1 MLQTDTKYPIQSP
14 NKDFVKHLYPYWT
27 KVLFVTRT
35 ILVYNMLCL
44 KGVNYLSD
52 ILTEPNLKRL
62 LIHSN
67 INELQPFLDDL
78 HPADILEVLRDRD
91 FDKLKVMQ
99 KLPIW
104 LMANVFEEMEEEE
117 KEDFLNLFPE
127 VEQYKIVNEMTS
139 DEIADLLSNFE
150 PERITRFLGNIGKE
164 AAKDVKN
171 LLTYE
176 DDTAGGLMASEFVAI
191 NETMNV
197 KETLKYLQI
206 AGLDVETAYYLYVLD
221 EKENLKGI
229 ISLRELVIST
239 FDTKIGEIMHEN
251 VKSVPLEMD
260 QEEVATLFE
269 KYGFQAMPVTDEKGR
284 MLGIITVD
292 DIIEVVREEA
302 TEDILRLAGVN
313 EGEVIDGSTIASVKS
328 RLPWLYVNLVTAI
341 LAGATV
347 GIFSDTIDKVVILAA
362 FNPIIAGMGGNAGT
376 QSLTLIVRG
385 IALGEFTKENAK
397 KVFRKEILVGLINGL
412 AIGLVIAVI
421 GMLWAHKPVFG
432 LVVGVSMLGNMCVA
446 AIVGYLVPVALKKV
460 KVDPALA
467 SAVFVTTF
475 TDVCGFFFFLG
486 LATLLLKYLT

>member
-1 MLQTDTKYPIQSP
+1 MLINNNP
-14 NKDFVKHLYPYWT
+14 
-27 KVLFVTRT
+27 
-35 ILVYNMLCL
+35 
-44 KGVNYLSD
+44 
-52 ILTEPNLKRL
+52 
-62 LIHSN
+62 
-67 INELQPFLDDL
+67 NELQQYLEDL

-91 FDKLKVMQ
+91 LDKLKVMS
-99 KLPIW
+99 KLPTW
-104 LMANVFEEMEEEE
+104 LIANVFEEMEEEE
-117 KEDFLNLFPE
+117 KEDFINLFPE
-127 VEQYKIVNEMTS
+127 LEQYKIVNEMTS
-139 DEIADLLSNFE
+139 DEIADLLSNFD
-150 PERITRFLGNIGKE
+150 PKRITRFLANIGKE
-164 AAKDVKN
+164 AAEDVKE

-197 KETLKYLQI
+197 KETLKYLQS
-206 AGLDVETAYYLYVLD
+206 AVLDVESAYYLYVLD
-221 EKENLKGI
+221 EKDILKGI

-269 KYGFQAMPVTDEKGR
+269 KYGFQAMPVVDEKGK

-302 TEDILRLAGVN
+302 TEDIFRLAGVN
-313 EGEVIDGSTIASVKS
+313 EGEVIDGSTFASVKS
-328 RLPWLYVNLVTAI
+328 RLPWLSVNLVTAI

-397 KVFRKEILVGLINGL
+397 AVFRKEILVGLVNGL
-412 AIGLVIAVI
+412 AIGILIAAI
-421 GMLWAHKPVFG
+421 GMLWSRKPVFG
-432 LVVGVSMLGNMCVA
+432 IVVGVSMLGNMCVA
-446 AIVGYLVPVALKKV
+446 TIVGYLVPVALKKL

-486 LATLLLKYLT
+486 LATLMLKYLI

>member
-1 MLQTDTKYPIQSP
+1 MSD
-14 NKDFVKHLYPYWT
+14 
-27 KVLFVTRT
+27 VLSKES
-35 ILVYNMLCL
+35 L
-44 KGVNYLSD
+44 KKLLLDS
-52 ILTEPNLKRL
+52 KR
-62 LIHSN
+62 
-67 INELQPFLDDL
+67 NELQQYLEDL

-91 FDKLKVMQ
+91 LNKLEIME
-99 KLPIW
+99 KLPTR
-104 LMANVFEEMEEEE
+104 LLADVFEEMEEEE

-127 VEQYKIVNEMTS
+127 PAQYGIVNEMTS

-150 PERITRFLGNIGKE
+150 PKRITRFLANIGKE
-164 AAKDVKN
+164 AAEDVKE

-206 AGLDVETAYYLYVLD
+206 AVLDVESAYYLYVLD
-221 EKENLKGI
+221 KDDILKGI
-229 ISLRELVIST
+229 VSLRELVIST
-239 FDTKIGEIMHEN
+239 FDTKIEDIMHEN

-260 QEEVATLFE
+260 QEEVAALFE
-269 KYGFQAMPVTDEKGR
+269 KYGFQAMPVTDEKGKMR
-284 MLGIITVD
+284 GIITVD

-313 EGEVIDGSTIASVKS
+313 EGEVIDGSTFASVKS
-328 RLPWLYVNLVTAI
+328 RLPWLSVNLVTAI

-347 GIFSDTIDKVVILAA
+347 GLFSDTIDKVVILAA

-397 KVFRKEILVGLINGL
+397 KVFRKELLVGLVNGL
-412 AIGLVIAVI
+412 AIGALIAVI
-421 GMLWAHKPVFG
+421 GMLWSHKPVFG
-432 LVVGVSMLGNMCVA
+432 IVVGVSMLANMCLA
-446 AIVGYLVPVALKKV
+446 TIVGYLVPVALKKL
-460 KVDPALA
+460 KIDPALA

-486 LATLLLKYLT
+486 LATLLLKYLL

>member
-1 MLQTDTKYPIQSP
+1 MSDDL
-14 NKDFVKHLYPYWT
+14 
-27 KVLFVTRT
+27 TRSDLKKL
-35 ILVYNMLCL
+35 LVN
-44 KGVNYLSD
+44 
-52 ILTEPNLKRL
+52 
-62 LIHSN
+62 SN
-67 INELQPFLDDL
+67 INRLKQYLEDI

-91 FDKLKVMQ
+91 LDKLKVME

-104 LMANVFEEMEEEE
+104 IIANVFEEMEEEE
-117 KEDFLNLFPE
+117 KEEFLNLFSEPK
-127 VEQYKIVNEMTS
+127 QYKIVNEMTS

-150 PERITRFLGNIGKE
+150 PEKITRFLSNIGKE
-164 AAKDVKN
+164 AAEDVKE

-176 DDTAGGLMASEFVAI
+176 EDTAGGLMASEFVAI
-191 NETMNV
+191 KETMDVN
-197 KETLKYLQI
+197 ETLKYLQI
-206 AGLDVETAYYLYVLD
+206 AGIDVETAYYLYVLD
-221 EKENLKGI
+221 EKNILKGI

-239 FDTKIGEIMHEN
+239 FDTKVGEIMHEN

-269 KYGFQAMPVTDEKGR
+269 KYGFQAMPVTNEKGE
-284 MLGIITVD
+284 MLGLITVD

-302 TEDILRLAGVN
+302 TEDILRLGGVN
-313 EGEVIDGSTIASVKS
+313 EGEVIDGSTFASVKS
-328 RLPWLYVNLVTAI
+328 RLPWLYVNLFTAI

-347 GIFSDTIDKVVILAA
+347 GVFSDTIDKVVILAA

-385 IALGEFTKENAK
+385 IALGQFTKENAK

-412 AIGLVIAVI
+412 AIGIVIAVI

-432 LVVGVSMLGNMCVA
+432 IVVGVSMLGNMCVA
-446 AIVGYLVPVALKKV
+446 TIVGYLVPVVLKKL

-486 LATLLLKYLT
+486 LATLLLKYLI

>member
-1 MLQTDTKYPIQSP
+1 MSDDL
-14 NKDFVKHLYPYWT
+14 
-27 KVLFVTRT
+27 TRSDLKKL
-35 ILVYNMLCL
+35 LVN
-44 KGVNYLSD
+44 
-52 ILTEPNLKRL
+52 
-62 LIHSN
+62 SN
-67 INELQPFLDDL
+67 INRLKQYLEDI

-91 FDKLKVMQ
+91 LDKLKVME

-104 LMANVFEEMEEEE
+104 LIANVFEEMEEEE
-117 KEDFLNLFPE
+117 KEEFLNLFSEPK
-127 VEQYKIVNEMTS
+127 QYKIVNEMTS

-150 PERITRFLGNIGKE
+150 PEKITRFLSNIGKE
-164 AAKDVKN
+164 AAEDVKE

-176 DDTAGGLMASEFVAI
+176 EDTAGGLMASEFVAI
-191 NETMNV
+191 KETMDVN
-197 KETLKYLQI
+197 ETLKYLQI
-206 AGLDVETAYYLYVLD
+206 AGIDVETAYYLYVLD
-221 EKENLKGI
+221 EKNILKGI

-239 FDTKIGEIMHEN
+239 FDTKVGEIMHEN

-269 KYGFQAMPVTDEKGR
+269 KYGFQAMPVTNENGE
-284 MLGIITVD
+284 MLGLITVD

-302 TEDILRLAGVN
+302 TEDILRLGGVN
-313 EGEVIDGSTIASVKS
+313 EGEVIDGSTFASVKS
-328 RLPWLYVNLVTAI
+328 RLPWLYVNLFTAI

-347 GIFSDTIDKVVILAA
+347 GVFSDTIDKVVILAA

-385 IALGEFTKENAK
+385 IALGQFTKENAK

-412 AIGLVIAVI
+412 AIGIVIAVI

-432 LVVGVSMLGNMCVA
+432 IVVGVSMLGNMCVA
-446 AIVGYLVPVALKKV
+446 TIVGYLVPVVLKKL

-486 LATLLLKYLT
+486 LATLLLKYLI

>member
-1 MLQTDTKYPIQSP
+1 MNDVLTKDS
-14 NKDFVKHLYPYWT
+14 
-27 KVLFVTRT
+27 
-35 ILVYNMLCL
+35 L
-44 KGVNYLSD
+44 KA
-52 ILTEPNLKRL
+52 L
-62 LIHSN
+62 LIDSN
-67 INELQPFLDDL
+67 TNELQQYLEDL

-91 FDKLKVMQ
+91 LNKLEIME
-99 KLPIW
+99 KLPTRLLADI
-104 LMANVFEEMEEEE
+104 FEEMEEEE
-117 KEDFLNLFPE
+117 KEGFLNLFPE
-127 VEQYKIVNEMTS
+127 PAQYIIVNEMTS

-150 PERITRFLGNIGKE
+150 PKRITRFLANIGKE
-164 AAKDVKN
+164 AAEDVKE

-191 NETMNV
+191 NESMNV

-206 AGLDVETAYYLYVLD
+206 AVLDVESAYYLYVLD
-221 EKENLKGI
+221 ADDILKGI
-229 ISLRELVIST
+229 VSLRELVIST
-239 FDTKIGEIMHEN
+239 FDTKIGDIMHEN

-260 QEEVATLFE
+260 QEEVAALFE
-269 KYGFQAMPVTDEKGR
+269 KYGFQAIPVTDEKGK

-313 EGEVIDGSTIASVKS
+313 EGEIIDGSTFASVKS
-328 RLPWLYVNLVTAI
+328 RLPWLSVNLVTAM

-397 KVFRKEILVGLINGL
+397 EVFRKEILVGLVNGL
-412 AIGLVIAVI
+412 AIGALIAVI
-421 GMLWAHKPVFG
+421 GMLWSHKPVFG
-432 LVVGVSMLGNMCVA
+432 IVVGISMLANMCLA
-446 AIVGYLVPVALKKV
+446 TIVGYLVPVALKKL
-460 KVDPALA
+460 KIDPALA

-486 LATLLLKYLT
+486 LATLLLKYLL

>member
-1 MLQTDTKYPIQSP
+1 MLINS
-14 NKDFVKHLYPYWT
+14 
-27 KVLFVTRT
+27 
-35 ILVYNMLCL
+35 
-44 KGVNYLSD
+44 
-52 ILTEPNLKRL
+52 NL
-62 LIHSN
+62 
-67 INELQPFLDDL
+67 NELQQYLEDL
-78 HPADILEVLRDRD
+78 HPADILEVLRDKD
-91 FDKLKVMQ
+91 LDKLKVML

-104 LMANVFEEMEEEE
+104 LIANVFEEMEEEE
-117 KEDFLNLFPE
+117 KEDFINLFPE
-127 VEQYKIVNEMTS
+127 LEQYKIVNEMTS
-139 DEIADLLSNFE
+139 DEIADLLSNFD
-150 PERITRFLGNIGKE
+150 PKRITRFLANIGKE
-164 AAKDVKN
+164 AAEDVKE

-197 KETLKYLQI
+197 KETLKYLQS
-206 AGLDVETAYYLYVLD
+206 AVLDVESAYYLYVLD
-221 EKENLKGI
+221 EKDILKGI

-269 KYGFQAMPVTDEKGR
+269 KYGFQAMPVVDEKGK

-302 TEDILRLAGVN
+302 TEDIFRLAGVN
-313 EGEVIDGSTIASVKS
+313 EGEVIDGSTFASVKS
-328 RLPWLYVNLVTAI
+328 RLPWLSVNLVTAI

-397 KVFRKEILVGLINGL
+397 AVFRKEILVGLVNGL
-412 AIGLVIAVI
+412 AIGILIAAI
-421 GMLWAHKPVFG
+421 GMLWSRKPVFG
-432 LVVGVSMLGNMCVA
+432 IVVGVSMLGNMCVA
-446 AIVGYLVPVALKKV
+446 TIVGYLVPVALKKL

-486 LATLLLKYLT
+486 LATLMLKYLI

>member
-1 MLQTDTKYPIQSP
+1 
-14 NKDFVKHLYPYWT
+14 
-27 KVLFVTRT
+27 
-35 ILVYNMLCL
+35 
-44 KGVNYLSD
+44 LSD
-52 ILTEPNLKRL
+52 VLTKESLKTL
-62 LIHSN
+62 LIDSN
-67 INELQPFLDDL
+67 TNELKQYLEDL

-91 FDKLKVMQ
+91 LNKLEVME
-99 KLPIW
+99 KLPTRLLADI
-104 LMANVFEEMEEEE
+104 FEEMEEEE
-117 KEDFLNLFPE
+117 KEGFLNLFPE
-127 VEQYKIVNEMTS
+127 PAQYIIVNEMTS

-150 PERITRFLGNIGKE
+150 PKRITRFLANIGKE
-164 AAKDVKN
+164 AAEDVKE

-191 NETMNV
+191 NESMNV

-206 AGLDVETAYYLYVLD
+206 AVLDVESAYYLYVLD
-221 EKENLKGI
+221 ADDILKGI
-229 ISLRELVIST
+229 VSLRELVIST
-239 FDTKIGEIMHEN
+239 FDTKIGDIMHEN

-260 QEEVATLFE
+260 QEEVAALFE
-269 KYGFQAMPVTDEKGR
+269 KYGFQAIPVTDEKGK

-313 EGEVIDGSTIASVKS
+313 EGEIIDGSTFASVKS
-328 RLPWLYVNLVTAI
+328 RLPWLSVNLVTAM

-397 KVFRKEILVGLINGL
+397 EVFRKEILVGLVNGL
-412 AIGLVIAVI
+412 AIGALIAVI
-421 GMLWAHKPVFG
+421 GMLWSHKPVFG
-432 LVVGVSMLGNMCVA
+432 IVVGISMLANMCLA
-446 AIVGYLVPVALKKV
+446 TIVGYLVPVALKKL
-460 KVDPALA
+460 KIDPALA

-486 LATLLLKYLT
+486 LATLLLKYLL

>member
-1 MLQTDTKYPIQSP
+1 MSDDL
-14 NKDFVKHLYPYWT
+14 
-27 KVLFVTRT
+27 TRSDLKKL
-35 ILVYNMLCL
+35 LVN
-44 KGVNYLSD
+44 
-52 ILTEPNLKRL
+52 
-62 LIHSN
+62 SN
-67 INELQPFLDDL
+67 INRLKQYLEDI

-91 FDKLKVMQ
+91 LDKLKVME

-104 LMANVFEEMEEEE
+104 LIANVFEEMEEEE
-117 KEDFLNLFPE
+117 KEEFLNLFSEPK
-127 VEQYKIVNEMTS
+127 QYKIVNEMTS

-150 PERITRFLGNIGKE
+150 PEKITRFLSNIGKE
-164 AAKDVKN
+164 AAEDVKE

-176 DDTAGGLMASEFVAI
+176 EDTAGGLMASEFVAI
-191 NETMNV
+191 KETMDVN
-197 KETLKYLQI
+197 ETLKYLQI

-221 EKENLKGI
+221 EKNILKGI

-239 FDTKIGEIMHEN
+239 FDTKVGEIMHEN

-269 KYGFQAMPVTDEKGR
+269 KYGFQAMPVTNENGE
-284 MLGIITVD
+284 MLGLITVD

-302 TEDILRLAGVN
+302 TEDILRLGGVN
-313 EGEVIDGSTIASVKS
+313 EGEVIDGSTFASVKS
-328 RLPWLYVNLVTAI
+328 RLPWLYVNLFTAI

-347 GIFSDTIDKVVILAA
+347 GVFSDTIDKVVILAA

-385 IALGEFTKENAK
+385 IALGQFTKENAK

-412 AIGLVIAVI
+412 AIGIVIAVI

-432 LVVGVSMLGNMCVA
+432 IVVGVSMLGNMCVA
-446 AIVGYLVPVALKKV
+446 TIVGYLVPVVLKKL

-486 LATLLLKYLT
+486 LATLLLKYLI

>member
-1 MLQTDTKYPIQSP
+1 LNDVLTKDS
-14 NKDFVKHLYPYWT
+14 
-27 KVLFVTRT
+27 
-35 ILVYNMLCL
+35 L
-44 KGVNYLSD
+44 KA
-52 ILTEPNLKRL
+52 L
-62 LIHSN
+62 LIDSN
-67 INELQPFLDDL
+67 TNELQQYLEDL

-91 FDKLKVMQ
+91 LNKLEIME
-99 KLPIW
+99 KLPTRLLADI
-104 LMANVFEEMEEEE
+104 FEEMEEEE
-117 KEDFLNLFPE
+117 KEGFLNLFPE
-127 VEQYKIVNEMTS
+127 PAQYIIVNEMTS

-150 PERITRFLGNIGKE
+150 PKRITRFLANIGKE
-164 AAKDVKN
+164 AAEDVKE

-191 NETMNV
+191 NESMNV

-206 AGLDVETAYYLYVLD
+206 AVLDVESAYYLYVLD
-221 EKENLKGI
+221 ADDILKGI
-229 ISLRELVIST
+229 VSLRELVIST
-239 FDTKIGEIMHEN
+239 FDTKIGDIMHEN

-260 QEEVATLFE
+260 QEEVAALFE
-269 KYGFQAMPVTDEKGR
+269 KYGFQAIPVTDEKGK

-313 EGEVIDGSTIASVKS
+313 EGEIIDGSTFASVKS
-328 RLPWLYVNLVTAI
+328 RLPWLSVNLVTAM

-397 KVFRKEILVGLINGL
+397 EVFRKEILVGLVNGL
-412 AIGLVIAVI
+412 AIGALIAVI
-421 GMLWAHKPVFG
+421 GMLWSHKPVFG
-432 LVVGVSMLGNMCVA
+432 IVVGISMLANMCLA
-446 AIVGYLVPVALKKV
+446 TIVGYLVPVALKKL
-460 KVDPALA
+460 KIDPALA

-486 LATLLLKYLT
+486 LATLLLKYLL

>member
-1 MLQTDTKYPIQSP
+1 
-14 NKDFVKHLYPYWT
+14 
-27 KVLFVTRT
+27 
-35 ILVYNMLCL
+35 
-44 KGVNYLSD
+44 LSD
-52 ILTEPNLKRL
+52 VLTTLDLKEL
-62 LIHSN
+62 LIYSN
-67 INELQPFLDDL
+67 IDEIEQYLEDI

-91 FDKLKVMQ
+91 LDKLKIME

-104 LMANVFEEMEEEE
+104 LIANVFEEMEEEE
-117 KEDFLNLFPE
+117 KEDFLNLFSE
-127 VEQYKIVNEMTS
+127 LEQYKIVHEMSS

-150 PERITRFLGNIGKE
+150 PERIIRFLSNIGKE
-164 AAKDVKN
+164 EAEDVKA
-171 LLTYE
+171 LLNYK

-191 NETMNV
+191 KENMNV
-197 KETLKYLQI
+197 KATLKYLQT

-221 EKENLKGI
+221 EKDVLKGV

-251 VKSVPLEMD
+251 AKSVPVEMD

-269 KYGFQAMPVTDEKGR
+269 KYGFQAMPVTNERGE
-284 MLGIITVD
+284 MLGVITVD

-313 EGEVIDGSTIASVKS
+313 EGEVIDGSTFASVKS

-347 GIFSDTIDKVVILAA
+347 GIFSDTIGKVVILAA

-397 KVFRKEILVGLINGL
+397 KVFTKEILVGLINGL
-412 AIGLVIAVI
+412 AIGTVIAVI
-421 GMLWAHKPVFG
+421 GMLWSHKPVFG
-432 LVVGVSMLGNMCVA
+432 IVVGVSMIGNMCVA
-446 AIVGYLVPVALKKV
+446 TIVGYLVPVTLKKL

-475 TDVCGFFFFLG
+475 TDMCGFFFFLG

>member
-1 MLQTDTKYPIQSP
+1 MSDVLTKES
-14 NKDFVKHLYPYWT
+14 
-27 KVLFVTRT
+27 
-35 ILVYNMLCL
+35 L
-44 KGVNYLSD
+44 K
-52 ILTEPNLKRL
+52 IL
-62 LIHSN
+62 LIDSN
-67 INELQPFLDDL
+67 TNELQQYLEDL

-91 FDKLKVMQ
+91 LNKLEVME
-99 KLPIW
+99 KLPTR
-104 LMANVFEEMEEEE
+104 LLADVFEEMEEEE

-127 VEQYKIVNEMTS
+127 PAQYKIVDEMTS
-139 DEIADLLSNFE
+139 DEIADLLANFE
-150 PERITRFLGNIGKE
+150 PKRITRFLANIGKE
-164 AAKDVKN
+164 AAEDVKE

-206 AGLDVETAYYLYVLD
+206 AVLDVESAYYLYVLD
-221 EKENLKGI
+221 KDDILKGI
-229 ISLRELVIST
+229 VSLRELVIST
-239 FDTKIGEIMHEN
+239 FDTKIGDIMNEN

-260 QEEVATLFE
+260 QEEVAALFE
-269 KYGFQAMPVTDEKGR
+269 KYGFQAVPVTDEKGK

-313 EGEVIDGSTIASVKS
+313 EGEIIDGSTFASVKS
-328 RLPWLYVNLVTAI
+328 RLPWLSVNLVTAI

-347 GIFSDTIDKVVILAA
+347 GLFSDTIDKVVILAA

-397 KVFRKEILVGLINGL
+397 KVFRKELLVGLFNGL
-412 AIGLVIAVI
+412 AIGALIAVI
-421 GMLWAHKPVFG
+421 GMLWSHKPVFG
-432 LVVGVSMLGNMCVA
+432 IVVGISMLANMCVA
-446 AIVGYLVPVALKKV
+446 TIVGYLVPVALKKL
-460 KVDPALA
+460 KIDPALA

-475 TDVCGFFFFLG
+475 TDVCGVLFLSWLSYVVVKIFTITRSKAQG
-486 LATLLLKYLT
+486 LEERTVI

>member
-1 MLQTDTKYPIQSP
+1 MSDGLTK
-14 NKDFVKHLYPYWT
+14 L
-27 KVLFVTRT
+27 
-35 ILVYNMLCL
+35 
-44 KGVNYLSD
+44 
-52 ILTEPNLKRL
+52 NLKTM
-62 LIHSN
+62 LIN
-67 INELQPFLDDL
+67 NNPNELQQYLEDL

-91 FDKLKVMQ
+91 LDKLKVMS
-99 KLPIW
+99 KLPTW
-104 LMANVFEEMEEEE
+104 LIANVFEEMEEEE
-117 KEDFLNLFPE
+117 KEDFINLFPE
-127 VEQYKIVNEMTS
+127 LEQYKIVNEMTS
-139 DEIADLLSNFE
+139 DEIADLLSNFD
-150 PERITRFLGNIGKE
+150 PKRITRFLANIGKE
-164 AAKDVKN
+164 AAEDVKE

-197 KETLKYLQI
+197 KETLKYLQS
-206 AGLDVETAYYLYVLD
+206 AVLDVESAYYLYVLD
-221 EKENLKGI
+221 EKDILKGI

-269 KYGFQAMPVTDEKGR
+269 KYGFQAMPVVDEKGK

-302 TEDILRLAGVN
+302 TEDIFRLAGVN
-313 EGEVIDGSTIASVKS
+313 EGEVIDGSTFASVKS
-328 RLPWLYVNLVTAI
+328 RLPWLSVNLVTAI

-397 KVFRKEILVGLINGL
+397 AVFRKEILVGLVNGL
-412 AIGLVIAVI
+412 AIGILIAAI
-421 GMLWAHKPVFG
+421 GMLWSRKPVFG
-432 LVVGVSMLGNMCVA
+432 IVVGVSMLGNMCVA
-446 AIVGYLVPVALKKV
+446 TIVGYLVPVALKKL

-486 LATLLLKYLT
+486 LATLMLKYLI